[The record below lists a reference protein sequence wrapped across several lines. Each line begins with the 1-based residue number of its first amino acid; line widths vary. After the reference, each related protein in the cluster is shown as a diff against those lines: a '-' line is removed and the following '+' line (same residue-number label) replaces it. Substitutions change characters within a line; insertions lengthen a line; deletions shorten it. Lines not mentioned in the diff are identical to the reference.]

1 MWSFLLSAEMAPF
14 SGALALVVG
23 LVCLELVALMLG
35 GSLMGG
41 GSDGADIDGPDLDG
55 PDLGAELGADV
66 DAELDMDFDSAIDGD
81 AGEVDLYA
89 DAEAATGAAGA
100 GGVLGWVGLA
110 DAPFVLWLAGVS
122 AAFGLAGYGLQ
133 LGATSLFGAALPV
146 ALAAP
151 LAAAPGLF
159 GGKLFASAIA
169 RITPKTE
176 TSAVSRRR
184 LGGRRGVITQG
195 TAARGRP
202 AECRVSD
209 SHGNLQYI
217 RVEPLKDG
225 VTIPQ
230 GTDVVV
236 LKPKD
241 GIYPVI
247 ALGED

>member
-23 LVCLELVALMLG
+23 LVCLELVALMVG
-35 GSLMGG
+35 GSLMGA
-41 GSDGADIDGPDLDG
+41 GSDGPDIDG
-55 PDLGAELGADV
+55 PDLGAEI
-66 DAELDMDFDSAIDGD
+66 DAELDMDSGGAIGDGVIGGD
-81 AGEVDLYA
+81 VGEADLYA

-100 GGVLGWVGLA
+100 GGVLGWIGLA
-110 DAPFVLWLAGVS
+110 DAPFVLWLAGVA

-151 LAAAPGLF
+151 LAAAPGLL

-195 TAARGRP
+195 TAARDRP

-209 SHGNLQYI
+209 SYGNLQYI

-225 VTIPQ
+225 VIIPQ

-236 LKPKD
+236 LKPKN

-247 ALGED
+247 ALGEN